1 MLMSLALAL
10 IAQQWVVTGLGAIA
24 AVAYYI
30 STVYEEDSCIEKFG
44 DRCQRRGWAQP

>member
-10 IAQQWVVTGLGAIA
+10 IAQQWVATGLGAVA

-44 DRCQRRGWAQP
+44 DSYRR